1 MIGFRFSLNPYIYFS
16 GRILTGVVRKQKMQR
31 TIIIR
36 RDYLHFVK
44 KYGRFEKRH
53 NVSYHILQTRF
64 VPILSRYYYIE
75 TMEISALNNALLSEH
90 GRPYVTSFLGC

>member
-1 MIGFRFSLNPYIYFS
+1 MVTMVCNYDFHFYILIRTCFYTIFS

-53 NVSYHILQTRF
+53 NVSSY
-64 VPILSRYYYIE
+64 PISCIINGLDR
-75 TMEISALNNALLSEH
+75 LLRECSTIRKFE
-90 GRPYVTSFLGC
+90 